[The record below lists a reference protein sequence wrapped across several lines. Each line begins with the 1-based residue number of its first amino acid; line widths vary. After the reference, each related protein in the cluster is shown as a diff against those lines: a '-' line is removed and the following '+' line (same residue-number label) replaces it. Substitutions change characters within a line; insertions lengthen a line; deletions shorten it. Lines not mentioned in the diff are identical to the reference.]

1 MSLFGI
7 QSRLKTTT
15 LMFSLLQALL
25 FICSD
30 QLRAITE
37 LSYLSKN
44 HQRPK
49 RPSYSYYSINVSVFY
64 YLFDL
69 PCTETSAYK
78 WMQKWDVIFKSQCT
92 YWCTLVCDFKLMQ
105 TFFPPSLSKSFFNS
119 TMHLSR
125 SSRMWQNS
133 FRDSCLEYKAAS
145 IKTPLCEAKKQ
156 MHLSS
161 DVAIN
166 CPQCTWDFLAWTVY
180 FV

>member
-105 TFFPPSLSKSFFNS
+105 TFFPPSLSLN
-119 TMHLSR
+119 LS
-125 SSRMWQNS
+125 
-133 FRDSCLEYKAAS
+133 LIA
-145 IKTPLCEAKKQ
+145 
-156 MHLSS
+156 
-161 DVAIN
+161 
-166 CPQCTWDFLAWTVY
+166 QCTFHEAHECDKIPLGIPVLNTKQPQ
-180 FV
+180 